1 MNSHPSRVVASAG
14 RWLVAGTLLTLSLVM
29 AGCGETDRQNDATDE
44 IAAPPNPE
52 TVQPLVAEGAELPA
66 WGYSGA
72 CDQPRPNADDD
83 GLVRPDPIAGEQ
95 DVAIYVP
102 GVEEVLCNINGVR
115 SASVIGTY
123 TDSESGRSGS
133 VDVGL
138 VMRAESSEENMRSV
152 RQAAVTAAEQQ
163 GLGSQGITLGEFTL
177 YLSDGSYVKAP
188 SQGQVTDGSMTLS
201 GAAIQALDQL
211 RQAGAGQRWSV
222 EVGEDLTLRTYLEQD
237 PSQEGAAQDVESA
250 LQTSRSIQVPT
261 MTATRVD
268 QVLIT
273 YNNLTLIYTEDEQ
286 QNLSGALVEDL
297 QDLSQ
302 ADGVNTVTARIV
314 SEAGSPGVLRIEI
327 EPSTPGSEPNADQI
341 LQELEQV
348 AGLRGLQVE
357 ETVVGVPN
365 PTER

>member
-1 MNSHPSRVVASAG
+1 MNSYPSGVVASAG
-14 RWLVAGTLLTLSLVM
+14 RWLAAGTLLALPLVM
-29 AGCGETDRQNDATDE
+29 AGCGEAEQQNDATDE

-102 GVEEVLCNINGVR
+102 GVEEVLCKINGVD

-123 TDSESGRSGS
+123 TDSASGSSGS

-138 VMRAESSEENMRSV
+138 VMRSESSEENMRSV

-163 GLGSQGITLGEFTL
+163 GLSTQGIALGEFTL
-177 YLSDGSYVKAP
+177 YLSDGSFVKAP
-188 SQGQVTDGSMTLS
+188 SQGQVIDGSMTLS

-211 RQAGAGQRWSV
+211 RQSDAGQRWSV
-222 EVGEDLTLRTYLEQD
+222 EVGEDLTLITYLEQD
-237 PSQEGAAQDVESA
+237 PSQETTAQDVESA
-250 LQTSRSIQVPT
+250 LQTSRSIPVPA

-273 YNNLTLIYTEDEQ
+273 HNNLTLIYTEDEQ

-302 ADGVNTVTARIV
+302 ADGVHTVTAKIV
-314 SEAGSPGVLRIEI
+314 SEAGGPGVLRIEI
-327 EPSTPGSEPNADQI
+327 EPSTPGSEPNADQA
-341 LQELEQV
+341 LQDLEQV

-357 ETVVGVPN
+357 EIVVGVP
-365 PTER
+365 TQAAR